1 MFFTTIAVI
10 ATVVGFFAAKW
21 ALKGAY
27 DLGHDDLAYSKGD
40 LLTWFE
46 GAVYEAVLSTV
57 IFLIIFGINSV
68 FDLAHGDKVI
78 LTMSNK
84 HIAKDL
90 IFAGISAKILMAA
103 MIIEGIRIRKRYYEF
118 IAPLRE
124 IYLSLP
130 KDELVRPSFF
140 ELYRLW

>member
-1 MFFTTIAVI
+1 MFFTAIIVTAMVI
-10 ATVVGFFAAKW
+10 GFFAAKW

-46 GAVYEAVLSTV
+46 GAVYEAILSTV

-68 FDLAHGDKVI
+68 FDLAHGEKVV
-78 LTMSNK
+78 LAMSNK

-90 IFAGISAKILMAA
+90 IFAGFSAKVLMAA

-118 IAPLRE
+118 IAPLRK
-124 IYLSLP
+124 IYLSFR
-130 KDELVRPSFF
+130 KDQVLRPSFS